1 VSKRANQ
8 KQQQPRTQVRAHDLI
23 TDHRSPIT
31 DHRSPITDRRD
42 DGGGG
47 DGEFTGAFL
56 RRA

>member
-31 DHRSPITDRRD
+31 DRRD